1 MLFYGGNAELVYMSR
16 IQNKK
21 TEVRYCQVEAGQAGR
36 RIDNFLSSQFKGL
49 PRTRLY
55 RMLRKGEVR
64 VNGKRIRQ
72 DYRLQP
78 GDRVRLPPIMTSA
91 ATASGAPPGYL
102 LDRVRDSILYED
114 EHLLTLNKPAGIV
127 VHSGSGRSFGI
138 IELMRYL
145 RPDEELQLVHRLD
158 RETSGVLLL
167 AKDYPTLK
175 ALQAAFAEGR
185 VQKRYLALLTGSP
198 DLDRITVDRPL
209 ARNLLRSGERLAAVS
224 PDGKHALT
232 RFTVIQRRR
241 DTCLVE
247 AEIGT
252 GRTHQIRVHAA
263 AIGHP
268 LAGDDKYGD
277 RDINRAL
284 RLRGLKR
291 LFLHAAAVSLPPLLE
306 QPTRSLEAPL
316 PAELADFLRADDA

>member
-21 TEVRYCQVEAGQAGR
+21 TEVRYCRIEAGQAGR

-78 GDRVRLPPIMTSA
+78 GDRVRLPPVTPA
-91 ATASGAPPGYL
+91 AAAA
-102 LDRVRDSILYED
+102 I
-114 EHLLTLNKPAGIV
+114 
-127 VHSGSGRSFGI
+127 
-138 IELMRYL
+138 MRYL
-145 RPDEELQLVHRLD
+145 RPDEDLQLVHRLD

-167 AKDYPTLK
+167 ARDYPTLK
-175 ALQAAFAEGR
+175 ALQSAFAEGR

-198 DLDRITVDRPL
+198 DADQLTVDHPL

-224 PDGKHALT
+224 PDGKHAVT

-241 DTCLVE
+241 DLSLVE
-247 AEIGT
+247 AEPGT

-263 AIGHP
+263 AVGHP

-277 RDINRAL
+277 NQVNRAL
-284 RLRGLKR
+284 RQRGLKR
-291 LFLHAAAVSLPPLLE
+291 LFLHAAAVTLPPVLDRPSL
-306 QPTRSLEAPL
+306 TLEAPL
-316 PAELADFLRADDA
+316 PADLADFLRADA

>member
-21 TEVRYCQVEAGQAGR
+21 TEVRYCRIEAGQAGR

-78 GDRVRLPPIMTSA
+78 GDRVRLPPVTPA
-91 ATASGAPPGYL
+91 AAAAGGEPPEYL
-102 LDRVRDSILYED
+102 LERVRDSILYED
-114 EHLLTLNKPAGIV
+114 EHLLALNKPAGIV
-127 VHSGSGRSFGI
+127 VHSGSGRSFGV
-138 IELMRYL
+138 IEIMRYL
-145 RPDEELQLVHRLD
+145 RPDEDLQLVHRLD

-167 AKDYPTLK
+167 ARDYPTLK
-175 ALQAAFAEGR
+175 ALQSAFAEGR

-198 DLDRITVDRPL
+198 DADQLTVDRPL

-224 PDGKHALT
+224 PDGKHAVT

-241 DTCLVE
+241 DLSLVE
-247 AEIGT
+247 AEPGT

-263 AIGHP
+263 AVGHP

-277 RDINRAL
+277 NQVNRAL
-284 RLRGLKR
+284 RQRGLKR
-291 LFLHAAAVSLPPLLE
+291 LFLHAAAVTLPPVLDRPSL
-306 QPTRSLEAPL
+306 TLEAPL
-316 PAELADFLRADDA
+316 PADLADFLRADA